1 MYPSKDFAQ
10 RYILTSLIRVAPK
23 VAVAAV
29 AAIGCL
35 GGVQALWMIG
45 TNREMAAATE
55 LRHLGGTVLW
65 AWRLDDMM
73 QKKQTAS
80 SQSPRW
86 LIPGDSIVTSVYLTN
101 CGEPRLD
108 EKLVNLEPLRNLR
121 YLAVAGTNVTDAALI
136 HVAKLSDLEW
146 LDLGSTLVTDDGLR
160 NLTTLKRLKY
170 VNLSG
175 TGITRK
181 GVADLRA
188 QFPAAKIVSDFD
200 EMPSASLQLGTASR
214 SESLRVSNTLR
225 CLRAMLLPGVWFCI
239 D

>member
-35 GGVQALWMIG
+35 GGVQAVWLIG

-101 CGEPRLD
+101 CGEPQLD
-108 EKLVNLEPLRNLR
+108 EKLVNLEPLRSLR
-121 YLAVAGTNVTDAALI
+121 YLALAGTKVTDAALI
-136 HVAKLSDLEW
+136 HGGKLFGLGW
-146 LDLGSTLVTDDGLR
+146 LGLGNQFCTDGGLR
-160 NLTTLKRLKY
+160 KLTAPKKL
-170 VNLSG
+170 
-175 TGITRK
+175 
-181 GVADLRA
+181 
-188 QFPAAKIVSDFD
+188 
-200 EMPSASLQLGTASR
+200 
-214 SESLRVSNTLR
+214 
-225 CLRAMLLPGVWFCI
+225 
-239 D
+239 